1 MHSKHPSVSRADALR
16 QLRTAESVSEA
27 VSLFFYLFPPWVP
40 PCAVI
45 GGCCVYYLS
54 IVTRIKLARWRI
66 AERRRAKRQYALL
79 EGLQAM
85 HKIDNEA
92 LESRGGC
99 GSLAPIFSEA
109 DIDEE
114 EEEEEDLTAVSL
126 RDLDEFR
133 SSLGIVLPRDEDLL
147 VRVER
152 LLVDDPIPDGW
163 ALYRTTAGII
173 RFMNRNTQELSF
185 AHPAAEEE
193 KNYIESE
200 VRRRDR
206 ELTGAKFGARTRVA
220 AMDTV
225 MDGGHSS
232 GYLEMGSSS
241 DSHLTGGFLIGS
253 RSPWIAEYS
262 SGRNGGGIVGADG
275 NGDEIR
281 GSGSTAEYTKGGR
294 SPGSG
299 RESVTS
305 LGGAP
310 EGSNSMAK
318 GEGSKT
324 RGETPNSLGTS
335 TRSHTPNQGNILSS
349 LPVKVSSTPALEH
362 LPSPSGNGAGSESVG
377 GGAFSGEETKNGFL
391 KGTVQNVGRR
401 ALNYF
406 LAREQKK
413 IKKDVEEESKKAAE
427 ATKVVSLFSSDGDD
441 DTKGKNLHRQSGGR
455 VLLPSGGSHSTSLS
469 YIR

>member
-1 MHSKHPSVSRADALR
+1 MHSNHPSVPRADALR
-16 QLRTAESVSEA
+16 QLRTTEKLSEA
-27 VSLFFYLFPPWVP
+27 VSLFFHLFPPWVP
-40 PCAVI
+40 PLAVI
-45 GGCCVYYLS
+45 SGCCIYYLS

-66 AERRRAKRQYALL
+66 TERHRAKRQYALL
-79 EGLQAM
+79 EGLRAM

-200 VRRRDR
+200 VRRRDQ

-220 AMDTV
+220 AMDAV
-225 MDGGHSS
+225 VERRPSS
-232 GYLEMGSSS
+232 VHLELGRSP
-241 DSHLTGGFLIGS
+241 DSHLATVFLNGS
-253 RSPWIAEYS
+253 RSPWVAEHS
-262 SGRNGGGIVGADG
+262 SGRNGDGVVGADG

-281 GSGSTAEYTKGGR
+281 GSGITGEDTKGGR
-294 SPGSG
+294 TPGSG
-299 RESVTS
+299 REGGTS
-305 LGGAP
+305 SGAAA
-310 EGSNSMAK
+310 ERSNSTAK
-318 GEGSKT
+318 GEGGKT
-324 RGETPNSLGTS
+324 RGETPNSFGTS
-335 TRSHTPNQGNILSS
+335 TSSPTPNQGNIPSS
-349 LPVKVSSTPALEH
+349 MPMKVSSTPAQLYPHSASYNATGTE
-362 LPSPSGNGAGSESVG
+362 GVGTGAASVED
-377 GGAFSGEETKNGFL
+377 STEGFL
-391 KGTVQNVGRR
+391 KSTVQNVGRR
-401 ALNYF
+401 ALHYF

-413 IKKDVEEESKKAAE
+413 IEKDVEEESKKAAE
-427 ATKVVSLFSSDGDD
+427 AKKIISRFSSDADD
-441 DTKGKNLHRQSGGR
+441 DTKEKSIHRQSGGR
-455 VLLPSGGSHSTSLS
+455 VLLPSGGRHSTSLS